1 MEPVVKTSEDYVIE
15 VANRLGE
22 LSVEEAQGLLDLSGT
37 PQLTVISKVLGPEVS
52 GVLNDV
58 IGQIAGAMANR
69 TQAAPATAQESPMP
83 MAKGGLVSRRKK
95 PVAKKK

>member
-1 MEPVVKTSEDYVIE
+1 MEPVVKTSKDYVLE
-15 VANRLGE
+15 VANRLGD
-22 LSVEEAQGLLDLSGT
+22 LSIEEAQGLLDLNNT

-58 IGQIAGAMANR
+58 IGQIAGAMANPR
-69 TQAAPATAQESPMP
+69 PAQEAPMP
-83 MAKGGLVSRRKK
+83 MAKGGLVNRRKK

>member
-1 MEPVVKTSEDYVIE
+1 VEPVVKTSEDYVLE
-15 VANRLGE
+15 VANRLGD
-22 LSVEEAQGLLDLSGT
+22 LSIEEAQGLLDLNNT

-58 IGQIAGAMANR
+58 IGQIAGAMANPR
-69 TQAAPATAQESPMP
+69 PTQEAAMP